1 MKNESTSLTKRNKS
15 LLSIITDGLSYL
27 FFVIVLFTFVWLIY
41 QSEARATIEFQL
53 APTYVVVLS
62 LFIILIVGFLEGSQI
77 AIINI
82 SERKRFYVSDKFETA
97 GQVLQMTHTKE
108 SIHNYLIGRQLMVVV
123 LVIVFSLL
131 TAFPNINSDTF
142 NFEIPKTINIIA
154 FKLGLVNAL
163 ILLWL
168 GQLFPQ
174 LFANKSP
181 QHLLNYKLVKY
192 LVKLCFIISASKV
205 AKPSSLIVNLATIN
219 EHNKET
225 PRQKYDDEKGRK

>member
-1 MKNESTSLTKRNKS
+1 MNTELTSPNKKNKTFISF
-15 LLSIITDGLSYL
+15 ITDGLSYS
-27 FFVIVLFTFVWLIY
+27 FFMIVLFTFVWLIY

-53 APTYVVVLS
+53 APNYVIILS
-62 LFIILIVGFLEGSQI
+62 LFIILIVGFLEGSQL

-82 SERKRFYVSDKFETA
+82 SDRKRFYVSDKFETA
-97 GQVLQMTHTKE
+97 GLVLQMTHTKE

-123 LVIVFSLL
+123 LVIIFSLL
-131 TAFPNINSDTF
+131 TAFPNINSNTF
-142 NFEIPKTINIIA
+142 NFEIPKIINIIA

-205 AKPSSLIVNLATIN
+205 AKPSSLLVDLATIN
-219 EHNKET
+219 EHNKEK
-225 PRQKYDDEKGRK
+225 PRKYLPDEK